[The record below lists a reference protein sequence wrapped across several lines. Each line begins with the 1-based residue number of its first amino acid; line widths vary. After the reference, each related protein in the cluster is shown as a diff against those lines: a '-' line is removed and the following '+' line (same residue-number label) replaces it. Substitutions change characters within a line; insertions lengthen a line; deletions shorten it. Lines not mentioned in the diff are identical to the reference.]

1 MGELLVGEKEPEEFV
16 DPFMG
21 NLMKDPV
28 KLTTSGRVVDR
39 SVAVQCILRGGRD
52 PFNNERLTTAHL
64 EAQPELQARIRQF
77 LEKKSAWDV
86 RVELKE
92 LAPLVEESQV
102 DADLLEALL
111 EVEQIN
117 NALKKTEIEARA
129 SSRTAGAGL
138 ESDGDAADVEAEEEE
153 EADAAD
159 EGATDVDPETAAINA
174 MLDSFPDASHDL
186 AAVLG
191 DRNEGPARKAEKAG
205 IVQVDDKTGTVCMH
219 IPGAGVKAFHYSTV
233 HQPEASQEQVY
244 EKDAQDAI
252 SAVLHGLNAC
262 IMCYGQTGAGKTYT
276 FFGPDGT
283 LEAKNDSSEQEAKH
297 GIVIRACQELL
308 QARDF
313 LCKNGVN
320 VSFTAQFVE
329 IYEEQVTDLLTGQR
343 VSVRR
348 DNGHINGAVEAPI
361 NTMQQVM
368 ETLRCGHERKR
379 FAATAMNERSSRSH
393 TAFVVHVLQKLDPGK
408 MGQFARSGA
417 SGLCAALG
425 GAVSDKLIRSQ
436 LHLIDLAGSERVKK
450 SKAEGVRLR
459 EAVGINSSLLV
470 LGKVISSL
478 VQGNS
483 HVPYFE
489 SKLTTLLKAAFG
501 GNSKTTV
508 VINCRSDGDYGDET
522 LQSMR
527 FGERCAM
534 ISNSLRQAAS
544 SFETAIGAV
553 EEALAAV
560 RAQLVSLEAR
570 GKQHL
575 PSYKNLLASCNTLD
589 RKRKELVAINES
601 KREKEEEPL

>member
-1 MGELLVGEKEPEEFV
+1 
-16 DPFMG
+16 
-21 NLMKDPV
+21 
-28 KLTTSGRVVDR
+28 
-39 SVAVQCILRGGRD
+39 
-52 PFNNERLTTAHL
+52 
-64 EAQPELQARIRQF
+64 
-77 LEKKSAWDV
+77 
-86 RVELKE
+86 
-92 LAPLVEESQV
+92 
-102 DADLLEALL
+102 
-111 EVEQIN
+111 
-117 NALKKTEIEARA
+117 
-129 SSRTAGAGL
+129 
-138 ESDGDAADVEAEEEE
+138 
-153 EADAAD
+153 
-159 EGATDVDPETAAINA
+159 